1 MRFFGLVL
9 VVVAM
14 AQSANGALLST
25 WNFDSNAD
33 GKVTNSLLASATP
46 FVNVG
51 TPGERGING
60 AISSQSWATATNV
73 VNTSINFSRYNEI
86 TFTNND
92 TSPFKLLKLSFDMA
106 RVNGAVGDTIRM
118 QVTQKVGAGPEV
130 QVGNL
135 FTSSSLTLESKTGS
149 LGPATLAPG
158 ETATYRFYYARS
170 GSNNGGLIDNIR
182 LTGDVPE
189 PASIAIFGLLG
200 VGAAARRFRRK
211 K

>member
-25 WNFDSNAD
+25 WNFNSNAN
-33 GKVTNSLLASATP
+33 GTVANGVIATATP

-73 VNTSINFSRYNEI
+73 NNSSINNSRYNEF

-92 TSPFKLLKLSFDMA
+92 TTPFLLESLSFDMA
-106 RVNGAVGDTIRM
+106 RVSGSVGDTIRM
-118 QVTQKVGAGPEV
+118 RVTQTVGAGPEL

-135 FTSSSLTLESKTGS
+135 FTSSSLTLESKQGS
-149 LGPATLAPG
+149 LGAAILAPG
-158 ETATYRFYYARS
+158 ETATYRFYYSRS

-182 LTGDVPE
+182 LNGEVPE
-189 PASIAIFGLLG
+189 PASMAIFGLLG
-200 VGAAARRFRRK
+200 VGAVARRFRRK

>member
-14 AQSANGALLST
+14 AQSASGALLCT
-25 WNFDSNAD
+25 WDF
-33 GKVTNSLLASATP
+33 NSGAGGTVANDVPASATS

-73 VNTSINFSRYNEI
+73 NNTSINASRYNEF
-86 TFTNND
+86 TFTNNY
-92 TSPFKLLKLSFDMA
+92 TIPFTLESLSFDMA

-118 QVTQKVGAGPEV
+118 RVTQQVGAGPEL

-135 FTSSSLTLESKTGS
+135 FTSSSLTLESKQGS
-149 LGPATLAPG
+149 LGAAVLAPG

-182 LTGDVPE
+182 LNGEVPE

-211 K
+211 